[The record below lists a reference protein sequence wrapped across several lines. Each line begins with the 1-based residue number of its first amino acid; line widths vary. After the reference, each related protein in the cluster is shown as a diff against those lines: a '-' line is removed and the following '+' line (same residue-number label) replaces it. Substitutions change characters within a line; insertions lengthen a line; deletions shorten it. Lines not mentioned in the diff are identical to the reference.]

1 MCSNNGYHN
10 SNALFNYYYDFHEYV
25 IYSFITGLHLEGPFI
40 NKDKKGAHKELF
52 IEALDS
58 QRINKMTE
66 HYGTLDFVKIITM
79 APEQPFALET
89 IKDLTKGGITVS
101 IG

>member
-1 MCSNNGYHN
+1 MTM
-10 SNALFNYYYDFHEYV
+10 YYA
-25 IYSFITGLHLEGPFI
+25 FIVGLHLEGPFI

-58 QRINKMTE
+58 QGINKMTE

-89 IKDLTKGGITVS
+89 IKDLTKTGITVS